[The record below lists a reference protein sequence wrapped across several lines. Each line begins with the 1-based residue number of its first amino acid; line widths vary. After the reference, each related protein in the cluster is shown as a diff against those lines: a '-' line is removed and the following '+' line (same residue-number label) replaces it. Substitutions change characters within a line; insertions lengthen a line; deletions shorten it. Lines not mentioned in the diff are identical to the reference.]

1 MRLFRNS
8 SPFAPFILSVTL
20 PPVKSMSTK
29 ALWFT
34 AARGI
39 QQYVMTGNK
48 LREMIGASRLAD
60 QLANRYDD
68 CLLGEL
74 LKKLG
79 IEKDAYTMLT
89 AAASQ
94 ARYLFHDRA
103 DAERLAAWWPM
114 AVAQH
119 APGLQVVQ
127 TIVDWNE
134 DEKQSLME
142 AIRKAEIQLIHE
154 RNCVPASMPQ
164 ANPLTARAQRTGQ
177 PAVSFSKDKEAID
190 AAQEAKQ
197 LASRNAMATLK
208 TLLPDGF
215 KLDESLYNKF
225 PLDFEQIATEGS
237 YLAVIHADGNGL
249 GQLLMGLNAK
259 GGELEKDNEKAKK
272 FYPAFSKAIDSATRE
287 AVKTAIAPLLEKWKH
302 LNKYPFRPILCAGD
316 DLTLVIRA
324 SDALEFSKSFLQN
337 FEDQSTRKLEALK
350 KESGVSFKE
359 TKLTAGLGI
368 AYVKGSFPY
377 HLAYKLCESL
387 TQHAKKESK
396 REYSAIAFHRVSSSS
411 TREFDE
417 VLKRELT
424 VSNGGLLL
432 CRQPY
437 AALEGEPR
445 PISVLQDVVTEM
457 RQLPRGAMRE
467 VLTEA
472 WNGQEPADRRL
483 ERIAKVC
490 KSKTPSAWKEFEK
503 VWRTLHDIPAD
514 AVISVFTNGYTSL
527 HDAISLCSP
536 GILEKKGTSDSEPS
550 DEGSISATNQAQS

>member
-1 MRLFRNS
+1 
-8 SPFAPFILSVTL
+8 
-20 PPVKSMSTK
+20 
-29 ALWFT
+29 
-34 AARGI
+34 
-39 QQYVMTGNK
+39 
-48 LREMIGASRLAD
+48 
-60 QLANRYDD
+60 
-68 CLLGEL
+68 
-74 LKKLG
+74 
-79 IEKDAYTMLT
+79 
-89 AAASQ
+89 
-94 ARYLFHDRA
+94 
-103 DAERLAAWWPM
+103 
-114 AVAQH
+114 
-119 APGLQVVQ
+119 
-127 TIVDWNE
+127 
-134 DEKQSLME
+134 
-142 AIRKAEIQLIHE
+142 
-154 RNCVPASMPQ
+154 
-164 ANPLTARAQRTGQ
+164 
-177 PAVSFSKDKEAID
+177 
-190 AAQEAKQ
+190 
-197 LASRNAMATLK
+197 
-208 TLLPDGF
+208 
-215 KLDESLYNKF
+215 
-225 PLDFEQIATEGS
+225 
-237 YLAVIHADGNGL
+237 
-249 GQLLMGLNAK
+249 MGLNAK

-472 WNGQEPADRRL
+472 LNGQEPADRRL

>member
-1 MRLFRNS
+1 
-8 SPFAPFILSVTL
+8 
-20 PPVKSMSTK
+20 MSTK

-119 APGLQVVQ
+119 APGLTGWFQ

-177 PAVSFSKDKEAID
+177 PAVSFSKDKDKEAID

-215 KLDESLYNKF
+215 KLEE
-225 PLDFEQIATEGS
+225 PLQ
-237 YLAVIHADGNGL
+237 
-249 GQLLMGLNAK
+249 
-259 GGELEKDNEKAKK
+259 
-272 FYPAFSKAIDSATRE
+272 
-287 AVKTAIAPLLEKWKH
+287 
-302 LNKYPFRPILCAGD
+302 
-316 DLTLVIRA
+316 
-324 SDALEFSKSFLQN
+324 
-337 FEDQSTRKLEALK
+337 
-350 KESGVSFKE
+350 
-359 TKLTAGLGI
+359 
-368 AYVKGSFPY
+368 
-377 HLAYKLCESL
+377 
-387 TQHAKKESK
+387 
-396 REYSAIAFHRVSSSS
+396 
-411 TREFDE
+411 
-417 VLKRELT
+417 
-424 VSNGGLLL
+424 
-432 CRQPY
+432 
-437 AALEGEPR
+437 
-445 PISVLQDVVTEM
+445 
-457 RQLPRGAMRE
+457 
-467 VLTEA
+467 
-472 WNGQEPADRRL
+472 
-483 ERIAKVC
+483 
-490 KSKTPSAWKEFEK
+490 
-503 VWRTLHDIPAD
+503 
-514 AVISVFTNGYTSL
+514 
-527 HDAISLCSP
+527 
-536 GILEKKGTSDSEPS
+536 
-550 DEGSISATNQAQS
+550 